1 MLYRKNS
8 NKTTTT
14 KEKRWCT
21 ISNPEPRSHEMT
33 YFKFPKQILAGQDY
47 YCKPSG
53 LLNLKRNQDI
63 ITKTRL
69 KEFLATKL
77 VLQKALKEYCKQ
89 QKKFHSQDHTGKNWF
104 HEQMSWTKGSQEES
118 IVANK
123 VNQIQM
129 WDNIKNNQYNQ
140 QKWEKSV
147 DTSQW

>member
-8 NKTTTT
+8 NSTTT
-14 KEKRWCT
+14 KETHWST

-53 LLNLKRNQDI
+53 LLNLKRNKDI

-77 VLQKALKEYCKQ
+77 VLQKALKEYRKQ
-89 QKKFHSQDHTGKNWF
+89 QKKFYSQDHTGKN
-104 HEQMSWTKGSQEES
+104 
-118 IVANK
+118 
-123 VNQIQM
+123 
-129 WDNIKNNQYNQ
+129 
-140 QKWEKSV
+140 
-147 DTSQW
+147 